1 MHHAP
6 RDLAIHDGL
15 PAIGNRER
23 NNEGNSNCTQMEK
36 RSKGKNK
43 PSSFSPLLD
52 SSSDVLFVFLPP
64 PPSSTASKSSTLCRD
79 KRQSKIAKRI

>member
-1 MHHAP
+1 MRATATVHRWKKEA
-6 RDLAIHDGL
+6 
-15 PAIGNRER
+15 
-23 NNEGNSNCTQMEK
+23 
-36 RSKGKNK
+36 KGKTN
-43 PSSFSPLLD
+43 PHRSSLLD